1 MAQQN
6 HLEQAKDVF
15 KFVCEMLDALKWKY
29 RKSDEEFYV
38 VYHVG
43 TGSTIEEPFVLVI
56 DPETSLVT
64 VAFQLP
70 CKIVESK
77 RQEMAIALSFLNCYI
92 CYGAFIFDVTK
103 DGLYYRATNSIRD
116 CKPEEG
122 FIERVVGTSYQM
134 VEDWMGYLMMLAQD
148 EMELETFLS
157 KL

>member
-1 MAQQN
+1 M
-6 HLEQAKDVF
+6 
-15 KFVCEMLDALKWKY
+15 
-29 RKSDEEFYV
+29 
-38 VYHVG
+38 
-43 TGSTIEEPFVLVI
+43 
-56 DPETSLVT
+56 VT

-77 RQEMAIALSFLNCYI
+77 RQEMAVALSFLNYYI